1 MPIPNF
7 LLKTLDCAY
16 LLISCK
22 QQKVRSDCWYS
33 EIKSEPVLL
42 VFIKLS
48 LNRGLLG
55 NYWIKNILT

>member
-55 NYWIKNILT
+55 NY